1 MFKKIT
7 LLLVALALA
16 LVLVACGGQEE
27 GGGESAEAADA
38 GVDYTD
44 NPYTDGEDLSGTTVN
59 VFGAFVDE
67 DARRFN
73 TAMEPFEEAT
83 GIDIVYEGSGDF
95 ETLVTVRAEGGDPPD
110 IAAFPQPGLAADLV
124 GGGYIQDVEEWLGMD
139 YLQQQYSS
147 AWTDLADI
155 GGIQAGVFYR
165 ANVKSLVW
173 YNIPVWEEEGY
184 EVPETW
190 DELLALSDQIVE
202 DGYVPWSIGI
212 ESSGATGWVATDW
225 IEDIM
230 LRIHPP
236 EVYDQWVAGELPFN
250 SPEVREAI
258 GYLEE
263 IWFNEDYVLGGR
275 EGIVLTPFGDAV
287 TPLAVDPPAAI
298 LHRQANFII
307 GFMPEG
313 GAEVG
318 ETIGFFYLPTIDES
332 LGQPVLGA
340 GDLFSAFTDRP
351 EVRAAMRWLSTG
363 DSARGWIE
371 AGGFASPHQDAELS
385 WYPTEA
391 DRGVAEILQAATTFR
406 FDASDLMPGPVGAGT
421 FWTEMTAYVND
432 ENADLTT
439 LLNNIDNSWP

>member
-1 MFKKIT
+1 MKKIT
-7 LLLVALALA
+7 LLLTVIVLA
-16 LVLVACGGQEE
+16 LVLVACGGQDE
-27 GGGESAEAADA
+27 GESASAEASDS

-44 NPYTDGEDLSGTTVN
+44 NPYTDGQDLSGTEVT

-67 DARRFN
+67 DAKRFN
-73 TAMEPFEEAT
+73 TAMEPFEEMT

-95 ETLVTVRAEGGDPPD
+95 ETLVTVRAEGGSPPD

-124 GGGYIQDVEEWLGMD
+124 AGDYIQDVEAWLGMD
-139 YLQQQYSS
+139 YLEQQYSS

-173 YNIPVWEEEGY
+173 YNIPVWEKEGY

-190 DELLALSDQIVE
+190 DELLALSDQMVA
-202 DGYVPWSIGI
+202 DGYTPWSIGI

-250 SPEVREAI
+250 SPEVKEAI
-258 GYLEE
+258 SYLEE
-263 IWFNEDYVLGGR
+263 IWFNDDYVLGGR
-275 EGIVLTPFGDAV
+275 EGIVLTPFGDAI
-287 TPLAVDPPAAI
+287 TPLTVDPPAAI
-298 LHRQANFII
+298 LHRQANFIA

-313 GAEVG
+313 GDEIG
-318 ETIGFFYLPTIDES
+318 ETVGFFYLPTIDES

-340 GDLFSAFTDRP
+340 GDLFSAFNDRP
-351 EVRAAMRWLSTG
+351 EVRAVMRWLSTG
-363 DSARGWIE
+363 ESARGWIE

-432 ENADLTT
+432 KNANLDQ
-439 LLNNIDNSWP
+439 LLDNIDASWP